1 MMSIQEVPLNAT
13 LWSSGPNR
21 GDGGDEPLR
30 PSAVQPVQE

>member
-1 MMSIQEVPLNAT
+1 MTSIQEVPLNAPR
-13 LWSSGPNR
+13 WNSGPNR